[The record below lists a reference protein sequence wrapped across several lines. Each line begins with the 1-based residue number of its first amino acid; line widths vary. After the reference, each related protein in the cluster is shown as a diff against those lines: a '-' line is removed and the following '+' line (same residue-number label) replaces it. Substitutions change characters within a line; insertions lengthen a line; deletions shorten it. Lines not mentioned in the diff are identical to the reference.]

1 MSAKLGGVDEEELGE
16 SKRQYEMLSQMG
28 FTNLANRHLLAGA
41 PYLPELIRANIEDHV
56 MPAQQ
61 REAEG
66 NNSHKLRRLA
76 LERDLG
82 PILDTYLDNVLDSFI
97 KDDVNEIRDKQ
108 GGKVTKGELKQRS
121 ISTIRMAEF
130 TIRNILRDIVEPSK
144 GGWRELFRRGPLP
157 RHFQQ
162 GILEAAGARFFE
174 PNKPYLERNAR
185 KEKRSAAHHTVVSNR
200 EAKRERWARR
210 TREIGEDMFPAET
223 TSFRDKYS

>member
-41 PYLPELIRANIEDHV
+41 PHLPDLIRANIEDHV
-56 MPAQQ
+56 MPARQ

-66 NNSHKLRRLA
+66 DNSRKVRRLA

-82 PILDTYLDNVLDSFI
+82 PILDTYLDNLLGRI
-97 KDDVNEIRDKQ
+97 MKHDVDEILDKQ
-108 GGKVTKGELKQRS
+108 GGKVVKGEMAKRYKKA
-121 ISTIRMAEF
+121 IRMAQF
-130 TIRNILRDIVEPSK
+130 TIENIRRDRGI
-144 GGWRELFRRGPLP
+144 GPLP
-157 RHFQQ
+157 GHFQQ

-185 KEKRSAAHHTVVSNR
+185 KEKRSAAHHTVVSHR

-210 TREIGEDMFPAET
+210 TREIGGETFPVET